1 MHDTVDFVAVVSGLP
16 RSGTSMMMR
25 MLTAGGFPPVVDHER
40 EPNDDNPLGYF
51 EFEPVKALKEDDSWV
66 AKSTGQV
73 VKVIYKL
80 VYDLPIDVPYRIVFL
95 QRDLGEV
102 VASQEKMLERE
113 GLDPNAVDRDLM
125 IKLFQGEVF
134 DFQKWARAQRNIE
147 ILFVDYSTIV
157 TDPASSAARI
167 AEFFDCGLDVQ
178 AMAEAVDPS
187 LYRNRA

>member
-1 MHDTVDFVAVVSGLP
+1 MTKPRDFVAVVSGLP

-25 MLTAGGFPPVVDHER
+25 MLVAGGLPPVVDHER
-40 EPNDDNPLGYF
+40 EANDDNPLGFF

-66 AKSTGQV
+66 AASKGQV

-95 QRDLGEV
+95 QRDLDEV

-113 GLDPNAVDRDLM
+113 GLDPHAVDRDLM
-125 IKLFQGEVF
+125 IKLFQGEVL

-147 ILFVDYSTIV
+147 ILFVDYATIV
-157 TDPASSAARI
+157 SKAEEAAERI
-167 AEFFDCGLDVQ
+167 AEFFDCDLDIR
-178 AMAEAVDPS
+178 AMAEAVDPT

>member
-1 MHDTVDFVAVVSGLP
+1 MTKERDFVAVVSGLP

-25 MLTAGGFPPVVDHER
+25 MLVAGGFPPVVDHER
-40 EPNDDNPLGYF
+40 AANDDNPHGYF
-51 EFEPVKALKEDDSWV
+51 EFEPVKALTEDDSWV
-66 AKSTGQV
+66 ARSKGQV

-80 VYDLPIDVPYRIVFL
+80 VYDLPIEVPYRIVFL

-157 TDPASSAARI
+157 GQPEQAAQKI
-167 AEFFDCGLDVQ
+167 AEFFDCDLDAR
-178 AMAEAVDPS
+178 AMAEAVDPT